1 MFREILVPVDLSEK
15 NVAAV
20 RIAFEL
26 ALQSGGRVTLLH
38 VIERIEDAPAE
49 EVRPFY
55 AELEEAAE
63 RKTVALLDR
72 IEGEA
77 PEVERRIVYG
87 QRAKEIVELA
97 TAAGVDLI
105 VLSSHRIDP
114 ERPYEGWGTISQKVA
129 LLAPCPVLLVK

>member
-1 MFREILVPVDLSEK
+1 MFRNILVPVDLSDK
-15 NVAAV
+15 NLEAV

-26 ALQSGGRVTLLH
+26 ALRSGGSVTLLH

-55 AELEEAAE
+55 ASLEESAE
-63 RKTVALLDR
+63 RRTIALLDR

-77 PEVERRIVYG
+77 PEVRRRIVYG
-87 QRAKEIVELA
+87 HRAQEIVEFVRDA
-97 TAAGVDLI
+97 EMDLVI
-105 VLSSHRIDP
+105 LSSHRIDP
-114 ERPYEGWGTISQKVA
+114 DKPYEGWGTISQKVA

>member
-1 MFREILVPVDLSEK
+1 MFRQILVPVDLSEK

-20 RIAFEL
+20 RVAFEL
-26 ALQSGGRVTLLH
+26 ALQSGGSVTLLH
-38 VIERIEDAPAE
+38 VIERIEDAPLE

-55 AELEEAAE
+55 AELEQAAE
-63 RKTVALLDR
+63 RKTIALLDR

-77 PEVERRIVYG
+77 PEVKRRIVYG

-97 TAAGVDLI
+97 SSEAVDLV

-114 ERPYEGWGTISQKVA
+114 SQPYEGWGTISQKVA